1 MSEIYNKQIIF
12 YFLRHLIIG
21 ISDEIENGNYEEL
34 EKCTNIATITSIL
47 KGFLRQMP
55 EPLLTR
61 HCQQLI
67 EQAQIDF
74 LGNANER
81 LMIAQLEGIFMRI
94 DPLSYSVLKY
104 FLLHLKDISETKGNS
119 HKKEVFKKIY

>member
-1 MSEIYNKQIIF
+1 
-12 YFLRHLIIG
+12 
-21 ISDEIENGNYEEL
+21 
-34 EKCTNIATITSIL
+34 
-47 KGFLRQMP
+47 MP

-61 HCQQLI
+61 DCQQLI

-74 LGNANER
+74 LSSANER

-104 FLLHLKDISETKGNS
+104 LLLHLKDISETKGKMIRDCRILLKNFIITQIILQS
-119 HKKEVFKKIY
+119 NPN

>member
-1 MSEIYNKQIIF
+1 MIKYQSNSDLFLDSKYHF
-12 YFLRHLIIG
+12 YF
-21 ISDEIENGNYEEL
+21 ISDEIELGNYEEL
-34 EKCTNIATITSIL
+34 EKCTNIATVTSIL
-47 KGFLRQMP
+47 KGFIRQMP

-74 LGNANER
+74 LGNENER

-104 FLLHLKDISETKGNS
+104 LLFHLKDISETKGMRMS
-119 HKKEVFKKIY
+119 F

>member
-1 MSEIYNKQIIF
+1 
-12 YFLRHLIIG
+12 
-21 ISDEIENGNYEEL
+21 
-34 EKCTNIATITSIL
+34 
-47 KGFLRQMP
+47 MP

-119 HKKEVFKKIY
+119 HKMQYFIEKFYYKDQNT